1 ISRAGGA
8 AAGLS
13 LADRQPRPG
22 AGRATRQ
29 SRGSVQALSLPYHH
43 ELHQCLPE
51 GPQSGQSDRR
61 DKEADGRAAGGL
73 SRRGSCALRVFAG
86 AVGLLLLSGLP
97 AFAQYADSSQQLT
110 LARQVVSELIT
121 DDRIAQIADSFLPVI
136 IGGLRAHGIKVTP
149 AAEVGIRQVV
159 HDEMHNVIDESL
171 GDLAS
176 AYAATFTADELS
188 ELDKFYGSDVGK
200 KLLVEE
206 PKLMGGF
213 MPKIATKVQ
222 ADMPALQSKIR
233 TVFASLP
240 QGGQ

>member
-1 ISRAGGA
+1 M
-8 AAGLS
+8 
-13 LADRQPRPG
+13 
-22 AGRATRQ
+22 
-29 SRGSVQALSLPYHH
+29 
-43 ELHQCLPE
+43 
-51 GPQSGQSDRR
+51 
-61 DKEADGRAAGGL
+61 
-73 SRRGSCALRVFAG
+73 RVFAG